1 MIGASTLHRSTK
13 TAVCSTAKI
22 KVCNNLHGSSGELSG
37 WKVSCTVYDSWHTLR
52 KDKSSTVKSMSST
65 EIYLNRDFKL
75 NDWSS
80 RTLLALWL
88 ESLDHFYLTWEVY
101 IAFKVLWHHLL
112 DSSTSSCTHGFLD
125 NKNSLDCTCW

>member
-13 TAVCSTAKI
+13 KAVCSTKKI

-37 WKVSCTVYDSWHTLR
+37 WKVSRTVYDSWHSLR

-65 EIYLNRDFKL
+65 KIYLNRDLQL

-88 ESLDHFYLTWEVY
+88 ESLNHFYFTWEVY
-101 IAFKVLWHHLL
+101 FAFKMLWHHLL
-112 DSSTSSCTHGFLD
+112 DSLTSSYTHALLD
-125 NKNSLDCTCW
+125 NKHSLDCTCW